1 MEPFYLILSFD
12 KETETWNPGMF
23 LYKTEEEAEQSL
35 YKLTNYHHVPGKY
48 KLIKIT
54 HYETLEEVEEPD

>member
-1 MEPFYLILSFD
+1 
-12 KETETWNPGMF
+12 MF

-35 YKLTNYHHVPGKY
+35 YKLTDYHHTPGKH

-54 HYETLEEVEEPD
+54 HYEILEEVEEPD